1 MRADPPIGA
10 VTDVPDAIRAGAQ
23 IRPLCVTQS
32 SGHAE
37 VLKNVRNGCLTRPEH
52 VSEEEGLVSVK
63 WTLPLQ
69 LDGSCA
75 EDANRKESPNDLQ

>member
-37 VLKNVRNGCLTRPEH
+37 VLKNVRNGCLTRPEY
-52 VSEEEGLVSVK
+52 VSEEEGAGERQMDCDDRL
-63 WTLPLQ
+63 
-69 LDGSCA
+69 C
-75 EDANRKESPNDLQ
+75 SPG